1 MFKLE
6 LLLQNLVLKEYALT
20 DGAALTVGRQFD
32 NDVVLDDRAVSR
44 HHATI
49 QVKGR
54 KLAVFDK
61 GSKNGII
68 VNKAKVR
75 SAELDHGD
83 IVRIGKKFSFR
94 VSVVPQKKR
103 DATITGEQDLKAG
116 VLKVSD

>member
-49 QVKGR
+49 EVR
-54 KLAVFDK
+54 DLKLAVFDK
-61 GSKNGII
+61 GSRNGIT
-68 VNKAKVR
+68 VNKARVQ
-75 SAELDHGD
+75 SAQLDYGD